1 MTSLCPNPTW
11 SLTAGPMRCY
21 RPQEE
26 RIVFQ
31 PFFKG
36 KLAVKLRS
44 PGCRIWS
51 SWWIISTSHPEWE
64 SPHPQK
70 HLQIEWR
77 SFRGVKQMYTFLSPA
92 SWILSFK
99 IPQVGPTFR
108 NMETLSFPPKDGLVS
123 IQFFLVKKRFDAR
136 KSKQLC
142 WIWWGWLESQV
153 GHPLSKPGDHE
164 FIGTLGNSQGGPGHL
179 EAQPPRWCFSS
190 QRGGSRGEAKLM
202 WQNRLHTLIRCFF
215 LDVLSCWG
223 EKVLKAER
231 CWKFH
236 SFGVAKFPFAQIYSW
251 TWLGKS
257 LADLRHGSTWHL
269 QIRQATLVQLWK
281 CPCQKW
287 PLLVLASM
295 GFFMP
300 GWIWRNLWIT
310 NLLVDHSSGG
320 FLLIPLILAI
330 WKPVF
335 WSFSLQWFSPGP
347 LPPLARHATCFHV
360 QECWFWTQL
369 FQPMVR
375 RKSGNVF
382 LFSVLLL

>member
-11 SLTAGPMRCY
+11 SLTARPMRCY

-215 LDVLSCWG
+215 FGCSQLLGRESPESG
-223 EKVLKAER
+223 KVLEVPLFWSGEISLCADLQLNLT
-231 CWKFH
+231 WKIPC
-236 SFGVAKFPFAQIYSW
+236 GFAARLY
-251 TWLGKS
+251 LA
-257 LADLRHGSTWHL
+257 LADSPSHSCT
-269 QIRQATLVQLWK
+269 VVEM
-281 CPCQKW
+281 
-287 PLLVLASM
+287 PLPKMASSGAGFD
-295 GFFMP
+295 GFFHAGMDLAKP
-300 GWIWRNLWIT
+300 LNHQLVGW
-310 NLLVDHSSGG
+310 S
-320 FLLIPLILAI
+320 
-330 WKPVF
+330 
-335 WSFSLQWFSPGP
+335 
-347 LPPLARHATCFHV
+347 
-360 QECWFWTQL
+360 
-369 FQPMVR
+369 
-375 RKSGNVF
+375 
-382 LFSVLLL
+382 